1 MNNKTVTVLIADD
14 HPVVRSGIRQVLS
27 MIPQYRIVNEAHDG
41 TAAIEYIR
49 RSKPDVA
56 ILDIE
61 MPGLDGF
68 EVAEIVRSEE
78 FPVRLIFMT
87 MHNDE
92 QTFNKA
98 MDLGINGFVLKENA
112 VTDVVDAVRSVMEG
126 KYYLS
131 PTLSD
136 YVVRRNTP
144 PAHSRK
150 TTTGIDTLTRSERNI
165 LRLIA
170 EQKTTKTIAE
180 ELFISPKTVDKHRTN
195 ICAKLDL
202 HGAYALLK
210 FAFEN
215 KSRI

>member
-1 MNNKTVTVLIADD
+1 MKNKTVTVLIADD

-27 MIPQYRIVNEAHDG
+27 MIPQYQTVHEANDG

-78 FPVRLIFMT
+78 YPVRLIFMT

-112 VTDVVDAVRSVMEG
+112 VSDIVDAVRSVMEG

-136 YVVRRNTP
+136 YLVRRNTP
-144 PAHSRK
+144 PAHSLK
-150 TTTGIDTLTRSERNI
+150 TTTGIDTLTPSERNI

-180 ELFISPKTVDKHRTN
+180 ELFISPKTVDKHRAN

-215 KSRI
+215 KNRI

>member
-1 MNNKTVTVLIADD
+1 L
-14 HPVVRSGIRQVLS
+14 
-27 MIPQYRIVNEAHDG
+27 
-41 TAAIEYIR
+41 
-49 RSKPDVA
+49 
-56 ILDIE
+56 
-61 MPGLDGF
+61 
-68 EVAEIVRSEE
+68 
-78 FPVRLIFMT
+78 
-87 MHNDE
+87 
-92 QTFNKA
+92 
-98 MDLGINGFVLKENA
+98 
-112 VTDVVDAVRSVMEG
+112 
-126 KYYLS
+126 
-131 PTLSD
+131 
-136 YVVRRNTP
+136 RRNTP
-144 PAHSRK
+144 PAHSLK